1 MNSAQKTT
9 LWDSLDEYK
18 RRHPESV
25 NPPSERIDPD
35 IPGSYFWVIIA
46 TNWQNMHPLV
56 QDVLFIWYKALTK
69 FQSGN
74 QHEEE
79 LDPKSTEAL
88 VYRLNELDSK
98 LKAFDLERG
107 NLEQELTI
115 RDRDFQQLRKLTGKR
130 EKENI
135 EVQQMLGKSFQD
147 KIMDKQK
154 ELDDKADTIKELEDQ
169 IQVLKSKLSSNGTD
183 IVATPIVETQTESV
197 DMVHLNEHIESLKH
211 EVDERTRLLKEVSEK
226 LRQQNDKLKAQSDH
240 IAHLQNEIE
249 IKDQKIKE
257 IKGLL
262 QG

>member
-9 LWDSLDEYK
+9 LWDILDEYK
-18 RRHPESV
+18 RRNPESV

-35 IPGSYFWVIIA
+35 IPGSYFWVIVA
-46 TNWQNMHPLV
+46 TNWQNLHPLV

-69 FQSGN
+69 FHQGN
-74 QHEEE
+74 HVEE

-88 VYRLNELDSK
+88 VHRLNELDSK

-107 NLEQELTI
+107 NLEQELSI
-115 RDRDFQQLRKLTGKR
+115 RDRDFQRLRSLTGKR

-154 ELDDKADTIKELEDQ
+154 DLDEKDDLIIELETQ
-169 IQVLKSKLSSNGTD
+169 ILNLKKKLSADGTEIPTSIVD
-183 IVATPIVETQTESV
+183 IQTDSAEMS
-197 DMVHLNEHIESLKH
+197 DLNKHIEELKH
-211 EVDERTRLLKEVSEK
+211 ELEERMRLLKEVGEK
-226 LRQQNDKLKAQSDH
+226 LKQQNNKIKEQNDKIS
-240 IAHLQNEIE
+240 HLQKETE
-249 IKDQKIKE
+249 RKDQKIKE
-257 IKGLL
+257 IKGFL

>member
-1 MNSAQKTT
+1 MNSAQRST
-9 LWDSLDEYK
+9 LWDTLNEYK
-18 RRHPESV
+18 RRNPESV

-35 IPGSYFWVIIA
+35 IPGSYFWVIVV
-46 TNWQNMHPLV
+46 TNWQNMHPLI

-69 FQSGN
+69 NLQGN
-74 QHEEE
+74 HVEE

-107 NLEQELTI
+107 NLEQELSI
-115 RDRDFQQLRKLTGKR
+115 RDRDFQRLRSITGKR

-147 KIMDKQK
+147 KIMYKQK
-154 ELDDKADTIKELEDQ
+154 ELDEKADTIRELEDQ
-169 IQVLKSKLSSNGTD
+169 IQVLKSKLSSSGKD
-183 IVATPIVETQTESV
+183 IVATPVAETQSESV
-197 DMVHLNEHIESLKH
+197 ELLNLNKHIEDLKH

-226 LRQQNDKLKAQSDH
+226 LKQQNDKLKEQSDY
-240 IAHLQNEIE
+240 IVHLQKEIE
-249 IKDQKIKE
+249 KKDQKIKE

>member
-1 MNSAQKTT
+1 MNSAQKMT

-18 RRHPESV
+18 RRNPESV

-69 FQSGN
+69 FHTGN
-74 QHEEE
+74 HEEE

-115 RDRDFQQLRKLTGKR
+115 RDRDFQQLRKITGKR

-154 ELDDKADTIKELEDQ
+154 ELDEKADTIKELEAKV
-169 IQVLKSKLSSNGTD
+169 QVLKSRLSSNGIDT
-183 IVATPIVETQTESV
+183 VTTPAVETQTESV
-197 DMVHLNEHIESLKH
+197 EMLHLNEHIESLKH

-226 LRQQNDKLKAQSDH
+226 LKQQNDKLKEQSDH
-240 IAHLQNEIE
+240 IANLQNKIE

>member
-1 MNSAQKTT
+1 MNSAQKMT

-18 RRHPESV
+18 RRNPESV

-69 FQSGN
+69 FHTGN
-74 QHEEE
+74 HEEE

-115 RDRDFQQLRKLTGKR
+115 RDRDFQQLRKITGKR

-154 ELDDKADTIKELEDQ
+154 ELDEKADTIKELEDQ
-169 IQVLKSKLSSNGTD
+169 VQVLKSRLSSNGIDT
-183 IVATPIVETQTESV
+183 VTTPVVETQTESV
-197 DMVHLNEHIESLKH
+197 EMLHLNEHIESLKH

-226 LRQQNDKLKAQSDH
+226 LKQQNDKLKEQSDH
-240 IAHLQNEIE
+240 IANLQNKIE

>member
-9 LWDSLDEYK
+9 LWDILDEYK
-18 RRHPESV
+18 RRNPESV

-35 IPGSYFWVIIA
+35 IPGSYFWVIVV
-46 TNWQNMHPLV
+46 TNWQNLHPLV

-69 FQSGN
+69 FHQGN
-74 QHEEE
+74 HVEE

-88 VYRLNELDSK
+88 VHRLNELDSK

-107 NLEQELTI
+107 NLEQELSI
-115 RDRDFQQLRKLTGKR
+115 RDRDFQRLRSLTGKR

-154 ELDDKADTIKELEDQ
+154 DLDEKDDLIIELETQ
-169 IQVLKSKLSSNGTD
+169 ILNLKKKLSADGTEIPTSIVD
-183 IVATPIVETQTESV
+183 IQTDSAEMS
-197 DMVHLNEHIESLKH
+197 DLNRQIEELKH
-211 EVDERTRLLKEVSEK
+211 ELEERMRLLKEVGEK
-226 LRQQNDKLKAQSDH
+226 LKQQNNKIKEQNDKIS
-240 IAHLQNEIE
+240 HLQKETE
-249 IKDQKIKE
+249 RKDQKIKE
-257 IKGLL
+257 IKGFL

>member
-9 LWDSLDEYK
+9 LWDTLDEYK
-18 RRHPESV
+18 RRNPESV

-46 TNWQNMHPLV
+46 TNWQNMHPLI

-69 FQSGN
+69 FHTGN
-74 QHEEE
+74 HVEE
-79 LDPKSTEAL
+79 LDPKSTEGL

-107 NLEQELTI
+107 NLEQELSI
-115 RDRDFQQLRKLTGKR
+115 RDRDFQQLRKITGKR

-154 ELDDKADTIKELEDQ
+154 ELDDKTDTIKDLEEQ
-169 IQVLKSKLSSNGTD
+169 IQVLKNRLSSSGTD
-183 IVATPIVETQTESV
+183 AVTTPVVETQSESIEL
-197 DMVHLNEHIESLKH
+197 LNLNKHIEDLKN

-226 LRQQNDKLKAQSDH
+226 LKQQNDRLKEQSNQ
-240 IAHLQNEIE
+240 IAHLQEEIE
-249 IKDQKIKE
+249 RKDQKIKE

>member
-1 MNSAQKTT
+1 MNSTQRTT
-9 LWDSLDEYK
+9 LWDTLDEYK
-18 RRHPESV
+18 RRNPESV

-35 IPGSYFWVIIA
+35 IPGSYFWVIVA
-46 TNWQNMHPLV
+46 TNWQNMHPLI

-69 FQSGN
+69 FHQGN
-74 QHEEE
+74 HVEE
-79 LDPKSTEAL
+79 LDPESTEGL
-88 VYRLNELDSK
+88 VYRLDELDSK

-107 NLEQELTI
+107 NLEQELSI
-115 RDRDFQQLRKLTGKR
+115 RDRDFQRLRSLTGKR

-154 ELDDKADTIKELEDQ
+154 EIDEKADSIKELEDQ
-169 IQVLKSKLSSNGTD
+169 IQVLKNKLSSSGTD
-183 IVATPIVETQTESV
+183 TVTTPVVETQSETVELV
-197 DMVHLNEHIESLKH
+197 NLNKHIEELKH
-211 EVDERTRLLKEVSEK
+211 EVDERTRLLKEVSNK
-226 LRQQNDKLKAQSDH
+226 LKQQNDKLKEQSDQ

-249 IKDQKIKE
+249 RKNQKIKE

>member
-1 MNSAQKTT
+1 MNSAQKMT

-18 RRHPESV
+18 RRNPESV

-69 FQSGN
+69 FHTGN
-74 QHEEE
+74 HEEE

-115 RDRDFQQLRKLTGKR
+115 RDRDFQQLRKITGKR

-154 ELDDKADTIKELEDQ
+154 ELDEKADTIKELEDQ
-169 IQVLKSKLSSNGTD
+169 VQVLKSRLSSNGIDT
-183 IVATPIVETQTESV
+183 VTTPVVETQTESV
-197 DMVHLNEHIESLKH
+197 EMLHLNEHIESLKH

-226 LRQQNDKLKAQSDH
+226 LKQQNDKLKEQSDH
-240 IAHLQNEIE
+240 IAYLQNKIE

>member
-1 MNSAQKTT
+1 MNAAQKTT
-9 LWDSLDEYK
+9 LWDTLDEYK
-18 RRHPESV
+18 RRNPESV

-69 FQSGN
+69 LHSGN
-74 QHEEE
+74 QVEE
-79 LDPKSTEAL
+79 LDPKSTEGL

-115 RDRDFQQLRKLTGKR
+115 RDRDFRRLRSLTGKR

-154 ELDDKADTIKELEDQ
+154 ELDERADTIKELENQ
-169 IQVLKSKLSSNGTD
+169 IQVLTSKLSSSGTD
-183 IVATPIVETQTESV
+183 TVTTPVVETQSENVELSN
-197 DMVHLNEHIESLKH
+197 LNKHIADLKH
-211 EVDERTRLLKEVSEK
+211 EVVERTRLLKEVSEK
-226 LRQQNDKLKAQSDH
+226 LKEQNDKMKEQSVH
-240 IAHLQNEIE
+240 IVQLQKEVE
-249 IKDQKIKE
+249 KKDQKIKE
-257 IKGLL
+257 IKSLL